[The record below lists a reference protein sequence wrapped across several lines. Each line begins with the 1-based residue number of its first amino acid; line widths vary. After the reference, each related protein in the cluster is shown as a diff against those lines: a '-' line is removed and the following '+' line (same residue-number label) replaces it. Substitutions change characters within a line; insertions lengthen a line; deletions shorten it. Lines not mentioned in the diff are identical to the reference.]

1 MGAEPSS
8 SLLPRPQNVKS
19 IGGGSSQKIRLE
31 SVFGIKRE
39 IGDKTKKTFYQY
51 KCGRS
56 LRKRLIWIVEENINR
71 VVLLF
76 YSARSKLEGNIW

>member
-1 MGAEPSS
+1 VGAEPSG

-39 IGDKTKKTFYQY
+39 IGDKTKKHSISISV
-51 KCGRS
+51 GE
-56 LRKRLIWIVEENINR
+56 V
-71 VVLLF
+71 
-76 YSARSKLEGNIW
+76 

>member
-1 MGAEPSS
+1 MGAEPSG

-39 IGDKTKKTFYQY
+39 IGDKTKKHSISISVGEVWEKGWYGLLKKTSIELFCYF
-51 KCGRS
+51 
-56 LRKRLIWIVEENINR
+56 IVQEA
-71 VVLLF
+71 
-76 YSARSKLEGNIW
+76 S